1 MMYQT
6 VSQMKKQI
14 NLFVAIFI
22 SLFCVIAEFLI
33 CSSPAYAQGFMARP
47 MKMEFQAYP
56 GRTVH
61 RTLELSNYV
70 VTQNITLDLKLLEL
84 TQNEQGHWGAI
95 ESGSTTDTSN
105 SASCLNWTN
114 LSTQSVEIKLLET
127 VSVTVTVKV
136 PSSARGF
143 YAAALI
149 AQTRSPKP
157 KKGRIGIIIRF
168 LIPVLVEVQ
177 GRPVRQ
183 KIELADASMQFL
195 EQSQK
200 NPATTVVSMNI
211 VNKSRTYSRLKGNVN
226 VMRQAGGHWQSVSSA
241 EFREVGIMPGV
252 KLNLKSDLKRR
263 LPSGKY
269 KLKGTLYVDG
279 RRIKPLVKE
288 IEFVGDP
295 TMTKIAADT
304 SLILEPSTLSIK
316 GVPGSIRTT
325 AIKVQNPSEEAI
337 NVSVDVEDPEPL
349 RGVALGELKGED
361 LSCAEWVK
369 VIPDNFTLR
378 PGRHQG
384 IRIIAKLPKRGKI
397 YPNYYATLNFHATYS
412 DGQSAGKNTS
422 LIWLKNAKVKVKPAA
437 QIIKASLAAE
447 EGSRYIIRTKSGNVG
462 DVHFNPKCNATVTKP
477 DGAPV
482 FETALSGQRQVMLP
496 LETRD
501 FSGILD
507 FSRVEEGIYRL
518 TVSMDY
524 GEKTKQVS
532 KILPIQISV
541 EEGEKIVTVIP
552 VHEK

>member
-1 MMYQT
+1 L
-6 VSQMKKQI
+6 KQANYI
-14 NLFVAIFI
+14 FMFIAIFSI
-22 SLFCVIAEFLI
+22 FL
-33 CSSPAYAQGFMARP
+33 SPVYGQGFMVEP
-47 MKMEFQAYP
+47 MKMELTIRAGQTIEEVLQLRNT
-56 GRTVH
+56 GG
-61 RTLELSNYV
+61 
-70 VTQNITLDLKLLEL
+70 QNIKTLDLKLMEL
-84 TQNEQGHWGAI
+84 TQSDTGAWWVI
-95 ESGSTTDTSN
+95 EPGSNVDISHL
-105 SASCLNWTN
+105 SSCLEWIK
-114 LSTQSVEIKLLET
+114 LSAESVEVNPLEM
-127 VSVTVTVKV
+127 VPVKV
-136 PSSARGF
+136 NFRIPRSARGF

-149 AQTRSPKP
+149 AQTRPKRGT
-157 KKGRIGIIIRF
+157 KGIAIVFRF
-168 LIPVLVEVQ
+168 LIPILVEIQ
-177 GRPVRQ
+177 GRAARQ
-183 KIELADASMQFL
+183 KIELGDTSMQFL

-211 VNKSRTYSRLKGNVN
+211 VNKGRTYSRLKGNVN
-226 VMRQAGGHWQSVSSA
+226 VMRQAGGHWQRVSSA

-252 KLNLKSDLKRR
+252 ELNLKSDLKRR

-279 RRIKPLVKE
+279 RHIKPLVKE

-295 TMTKIAADT
+295 TVTKIAADT

-378 PGRHQG
+378 PGRHRG
-384 IRIIAKLPKRGKI
+384 IRIIAKLPKREEI

-422 LIWLKNAKVKVKPAA
+422 LIWLKNAKVKVKLAA

-482 FETALSGQRQVMLP
+482 LETALSGQRQVMLP